1 MSALAQKEFNSVL
14 EEYLALPETVK
25 AELIDGEIYMMASPS
40 RLHQELLMALS
51 ASIFNHIKSGKGS
64 CKVYPAPFSVKLEKD
79 RDNYLEP
86 DISVICDE
94 SKLTDAGCEGA
105 PDWIVEIASPSD
117 LRHDYIRKL
126 NLYEEAGVREY
137 WIVNPME
144 ETVVVYLMEQ
154 EGLQLKHYTFT
165 ETIPS
170 GIFEDFQVNFGELL
184 GAE

>member
-1 MSALAQKEFNSVL
+1 MSALAQREFDSVL
-14 EEYLALPETVK
+14 EEYMALPETVK

-40 RLHQELLMALS
+40 RRHQEVLIELS
-51 ASIFNHIKSGKGS
+51 SAILQHIKSNKGS
-64 CKVYPAPFSVKLEKD
+64 CKVYPAPFSVKLEKGK
-79 RDNYLEP
+79 DNYLEP

-117 LRHDYIRKL
+117 LRHDYICKL

-144 ETVVVYLMEQ
+144 ETVVVY
-154 EGLQLKHYTFT
+154 GLGEEHFIMKQYDFT
-165 ETIPS
+165 ETVPS
-170 GIFEDFQVNFGELL
+170 GIFEDFQVNLGELL